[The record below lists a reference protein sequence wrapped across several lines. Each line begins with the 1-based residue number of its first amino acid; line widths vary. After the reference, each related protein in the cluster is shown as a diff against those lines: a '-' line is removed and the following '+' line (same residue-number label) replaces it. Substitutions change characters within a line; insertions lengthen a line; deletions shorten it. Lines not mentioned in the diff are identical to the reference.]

1 MDQVTEP
8 KRRGRPPKAEA
19 ESKPEQVKASPA
31 FFVPVPAYFAE
42 VPLNEQCPADIVL
55 AFRSLLG
62 VVCSFKAGR
71 LVCADGREFR
81 AVVVDGRVEVYEQ

>member
-8 KRRGRPPKAEA
+8 KRRGRPPKSDAQEV
-19 ESKPEQVKASPA
+19 KPEQVQASPA
-31 FFVPVPAYFAE
+31 FFVPIPDYLAE

-62 VVCSFKAGR
+62 VVCSLKAGR
-71 LVCADGREFR
+71 LVCVDGREFR
-81 AVVVDGRVEVYEQ
+81 AVVAGGRVEVFE

>member
-8 KRRGRPPKAEA
+8 KRRGRPPKAE
-19 ESKPEQVKASPA
+19 SDKPEQVQASPA
-31 FFVPVPAYFAE
+31 FFVPIPDYLAE
-42 VPLNEQCPADIVL
+42 VPLSEQCPADIVL

-71 LVCADGREFR
+71 LVCVDGREFR
-81 AVVVDGRVEVYEQ
+81 AVVANGRVEVFE